1 MTVQGKL
8 HKKFDTQQIKETF
21 KKREFVI
28 EYNDGNPMYPQYV
41 LFQLIQD
48 KCNLIDNVAEGSE
61 VSVDF
66 NLRGRSWQ
74 SPNGETKYFNS
85 LDAWRVSPV
94 QQFEAQG
101 NDAPPTPPA
110 FLDDAI
116 DGNSMEADDLP
127 F

>member
-1 MTVQGKL
+1 MTIQGKL

-48 KCNLIDNVAEGSE
+48 KCNLVDNFQEGSE
-61 VSVDF
+61 VTVDF
-66 NLRGRSWQ
+66 NLRGRSWN

-94 QQFEAQG
+94 QQMATDQT
-101 NDAPPTPPA
+101 TPPPPPPP
-110 FLDDAI
+110 FMEDAI
-116 DGNSMEADDLP
+116 DGNAMDADDLP